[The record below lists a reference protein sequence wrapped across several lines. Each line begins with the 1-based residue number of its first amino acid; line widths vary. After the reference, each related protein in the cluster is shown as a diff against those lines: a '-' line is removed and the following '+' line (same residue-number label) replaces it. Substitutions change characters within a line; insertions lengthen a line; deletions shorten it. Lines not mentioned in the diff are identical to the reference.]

1 MFVLDLNIRVK
12 MGTYISEKVWG
23 GDRFIMTMM
32 IKHLKIGSKSIT

>member
-12 MGTYISEKVWG
+12 MGTYFSEKVW